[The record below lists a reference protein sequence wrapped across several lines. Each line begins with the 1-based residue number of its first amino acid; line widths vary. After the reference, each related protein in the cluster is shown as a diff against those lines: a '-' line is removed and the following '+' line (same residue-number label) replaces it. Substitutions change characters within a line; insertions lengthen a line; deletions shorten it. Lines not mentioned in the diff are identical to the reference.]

1 MFARIWLATRSTSVL
16 DPITAAKMYKTI
28 LSNDGMTA
36 DVVDLFILPDYKKYL
51 AAFSQTI
58 GRFAKTIWAQLQF
71 RFTAVPVTPDY
82 PLGVKCQYRAY
93 GQSKVYE
100 IVFDSDN
107 SNELGAR
114 AQQVIVHTYP
124 SEHEKPLHIL
134 VKNPTGKPIPEPFV
148 QGSRQTLEDTCK
160 KVSQIFKHLPNTLAN
175 WQRFKDQAPQSDDV
189 STYMDN
195 YYIPFN
201 GILFS
206 DVGTPPTRAPC
217 TIPREDNLSLVLS
230 EDTLETTNCITFRG
244 SGNQHTPARRSYTP
258 AATTSC
264 VNNTTSNT
272 YVSSSG
278 PSLRAGQ
285 CILVPESH
293 SGGQTV
299 RSISIPST
307 EIVDKTP
314 TVRRHSTHACNTTT
328 ARRTDNCNTT
338 GTPMG
343 ELKMTANIK
352 PPAILCAM
360 DMCSKNGKSAS
371 ELLAQSSS
379 SKSDNAQDTTSKKRN
394 TITEAT
400 IAIAKKNKHSHE
412 LLNKGTNIEIHTTYV
427 PVTPDIISDGYFRS
441 KATTLLQKELQK
453 RRYSLKSAPTVQYFV
468 HSLYKSTQTD
478 DIVFKL
484 LCTTM
489 KMKCYMFPMKKYF
502 MQNHQ

>member
-107 SNELGAR
+107 TNELGAR
-114 AQQVIVHTYP
+114 AQQVIVHTYLL
-124 SEHEKPLHIL
+124 EHEKPLHIL

-160 KVSQIFKHLPNTLAN
+160 KVSQIFKHLPNTLQN

-201 GILFS
+201 GIFFS

-244 SGNQHTPARRSYTP
+244 SGN
-258 AATTSC
+258 
-264 VNNTTSNT
+264 
-272 YVSSSG
+272 
-278 PSLRAGQ
+278 
-285 CILVPESH
+285 
-293 SGGQTV
+293 
-299 RSISIPST
+299 
-307 EIVDKTP
+307 
-314 TVRRHSTHACNTTT
+314 
-328 ARRTDNCNTT
+328 
-338 GTPMG
+338 
-343 ELKMTANIK
+343 
-352 PPAILCAM
+352 
-360 DMCSKNGKSAS
+360 
-371 ELLAQSSS
+371 
-379 SKSDNAQDTTSKKRN
+379 
-394 TITEAT
+394 
-400 IAIAKKNKHSHE
+400 
-412 LLNKGTNIEIHTTYV
+412 
-427 PVTPDIISDGYFRS
+427 
-441 KATTLLQKELQK
+441 
-453 RRYSLKSAPTVQYFV
+453 
-468 HSLYKSTQTD
+468 
-478 DIVFKL
+478 
-484 LCTTM
+484 
-489 KMKCYMFPMKKYF
+489 
-502 MQNHQ
+502 